1 MSVAVAV
8 PEPLMTVLH
17 QVQAWTG
24 DQAKAALA
32 AETAEV
38 RAGWV
43 AGLQQL
49 ADAVAAASV
58 TAVEVFD
65 AHGDGQ
71 VLHGAASTTAW
82 LRGALRVTGAEAS
95 QRVRIARASRDLLAE
110 PLERLGAGI
119 IRYDHLTAIERSVRH
134 LPTPDQ
140 PSAVSLLTDLAAR
153 ATVTDVRTA
162 GRHLQ
167 FVTDPDGALA
177 ESQRQFDR
185 RYLTVAPLMDGM
197 TVLDG
202 LLDAES
208 AALLAAALEPFL
220 VPADA
225 HDTRTSSQR
234 RVDGLL
240 QIVQSAT
247 DQALLPTVGGQRP
260 QLHVVV
266 DPRVTRSTALPPGR
280 LDQNAGSTAFLPPV
294 GVGRIACDAQV
305 TALLL
310 DAGGTVVDLGRTQRL
325 FSPRQRR
332 LLAARDRGCRF
343 PGCDRPPAHT
353 DAHHVIPWLVG
364 GPTDVANAI
373 LLCRHHHRQVHE
385 GGWVLHLQSP
395 ATGTH
400 GPLTFTGPDGQRLT
414 SRPRPP

>member
-1 MSVAVAV
+1 MSVAAVV
-8 PEPLMTVLH
+8 PEPLAAVLG
-17 QVQAWTG
+17 QVRAWTG
-24 DQAKAALA
+24 DQARDALGAADA
-32 AETAEV
+32 DV

-43 AGLQQL
+43 VGLQQL

-58 TAVEVFD
+58 TAVEAFD

-71 VLHGAASTTAW
+71 VLHGAASTAAW

-95 QRVRIARASRDLLAE
+95 QRVRIARASRDLLDE
-110 PLERLGAGI
+110 PLERLRSGSI
-119 IRYDHLTAIERSVRH
+119 TYDHLTAIERGVRH
-134 LPTPDQ
+134 LPAADQ
-140 PSAVSLLTDLAAR
+140 SAAVTLLTDLALQVPVAEVR
-153 ATVTDVRTA
+153 AA

-185 RYLTVAPLMDGM
+185 RYLTMAPLMDGM
-197 TVLDG
+197 TALDG

-208 AALLAAALEPFL
+208 AALLTSALQPFL

-225 HDTRTSSQR
+225 HDTRTASQR
-234 RVDGLL
+234 RADGLM

-260 QLHVVV
+260 QLHVVI
-266 DPRVTRSTALPPGR
+266 DPRAGRNTPLPPGR
-280 LDQNAGSTAFLPPV
+280 LDQSPGATWLTPAGVARV
-294 GVGRIACDAQV
+294 ACDAQL

-310 DAGGTVVDLGRTQRL
+310 NTSGTVVDLGRTQRL
-325 FSPRQRR
+325 FSPGQRR
-332 LLAARDRGCRF
+332 LLAARDCGCRF

-353 DAHHVIPWLVG
+353 DAHHVIPWLDG
-364 GPTDVANAI
+364 GRTDVANAI
-373 LLCRHHHRQVHE
+373 LLCRHHHRLVHE
-385 GGWVLHLQSP
+385 GGWTLHLHHP
-395 ATGTH
+395 AAGTH
-400 GPLTFTGPDGQRLT
+400 SDLTFTGPNGQHLT